1 MDYVLTFVGGLAAG
15 YALSIYTWPAVR
27 TFFAGAEA
35 EAEIAWLK
43 SRLAAIED
51 KARDVFGSR
60 G

>member
-1 MDYVLTFVGGLAAG
+1 MAHLLTFARGVAAG
-15 YALSIYTWPAVR
+15 YALAR
-27 TFFAGAEA
+27 AFFAGA

-43 SRLAAIED
+43 SRLAALGD

>member
-1 MDYVLTFVGGLAAG
+1 MDHVLTFAGGLAAG
-15 YALSIYTWPAVR
+15 YVLAIYTWPAVR
-27 TFFAGAEA
+27 AFFAGA